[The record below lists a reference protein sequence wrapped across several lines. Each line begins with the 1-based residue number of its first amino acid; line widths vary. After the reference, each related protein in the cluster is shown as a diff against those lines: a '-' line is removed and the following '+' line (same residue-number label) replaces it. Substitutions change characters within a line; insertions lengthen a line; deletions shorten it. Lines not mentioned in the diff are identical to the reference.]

1 MVFYR
6 AARAI
11 ILANRDS
18 PRTYL
23 HGFSQAFES
32 AALVPIKSALLPVHR
47 LDSYGFSLGFDM
59 FKTIEFAFA
68 ATGADITGIFPIF
81 LSL

>member
-32 AALVPIKSALLPVHR
+32 AALVPIKSALLPHR
-47 LDSYGFSLGFDM
+47 LDSNGFSLGFDM
-59 FKTIEFAFA
+59 LKTIELALA
-68 ATGADITGIFPIF
+68 ATGADIAGIFPIF